1 MTGQIRVLEDTNRK
15 LEQRK
20 GKLVRV
26 WVELTQER
34 GASTVELQSYQV
46 AMTEMDEKGEPFKVR
61 TV

>member
-1 MTGQIRVLEDTNRK
+1 VTGQIRVLEDTNRK

-34 GASTVELQSYQV
+34 GASSSRAIKWQ
-46 AMTEMDEKGEPFKVR
+46 
-61 TV
+61 

>member
-46 AMTEMDEKGEPFKVR
+46 AMTEMDEKGELFKVR